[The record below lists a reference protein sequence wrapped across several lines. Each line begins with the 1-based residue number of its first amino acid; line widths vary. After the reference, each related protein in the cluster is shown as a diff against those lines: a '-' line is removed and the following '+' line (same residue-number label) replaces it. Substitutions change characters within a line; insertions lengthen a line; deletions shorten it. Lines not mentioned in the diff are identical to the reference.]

1 MIELASYPLV
11 ERRIT
16 EMQAEAYDQFRTFPT
31 ADELLEFM
39 RREYDHLGPY
49 WFAHKHG
56 LLVNESG
63 EELAV
68 QFMTVYNA
76 VHPGTY

>member
-1 MIELASYPLV
+1 MIELAKYPLV
-11 ERRIT
+11 EARIT
-16 EMQAEAYDQFRTFPT
+16 EMQAESVAEFGNMITS
-31 ADELLEFM
+31 DEALEHM
-39 RREYDHLGPY
+39 RREFDREGPY
-49 WFAHKHG
+49 WFARKHG

-76 VHPGTY
+76 IHPGTY